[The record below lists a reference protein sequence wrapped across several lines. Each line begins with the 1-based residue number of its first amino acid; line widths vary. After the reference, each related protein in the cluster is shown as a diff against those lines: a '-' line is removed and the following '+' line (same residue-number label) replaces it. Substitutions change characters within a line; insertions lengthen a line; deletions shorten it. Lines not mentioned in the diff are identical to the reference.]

1 MQLRRRRNGP
11 AISLR
16 LMPPSSASS
25 SAASTA
31 SPIDVEGAQGVLS
44 GGGGGGVDEA
54 IAGYSSLQS
63 ESECERPARAKTSAD
78 AKCVTIVSNHRRH
91 STLVAESSYQSSCES
106 DGDGHSSMASPSYK
120 VRVVVVIVA
129 PWFDLSSTCN
139 EPIGFCSDDGAI
151 Y

>member
-31 SPIDVEGAQGVLS
+31 SPTDVEGVQGVLS
-44 GGGGGGVDEA
+44 GGGGGVDEA

-120 VRVVVVIVA
+120 VRVVVVVVVA